1 MSSGFDSEMGGPI
14 ANEPESVGVTGDS
27 RSAKRKS
34 RRKYYF
40 GAALL
45 VAVVV
50 AAVVGGVVA
59 SGVGSSPSLGNSYSP
74 PAPSPAP
81 PGETASPTLVVG

>member
-1 MSSGFDSEMGGPI
+1 MSSGFDSPMGGPI
-14 ANEPESVGVTGDS
+14 ANEPESIGVTGDS

-34 RRKYYF
+34 RRKYYI

-50 AAVVGGVVA
+50 AAVVSGVVA
-59 SGVGSSPSLGNSYSP
+59 SGSGSSNSLRNGYSP
-74 PAPSPAP
+74 PAPSPSP
-81 PGETASPTLVVG
+81 PGATASPTLEVG